1 MLEVVEEL
9 NGKQAPKLGVWAS
22 DITSAAIATIRGEPE
37 AALQSLNNAWD
48 KQWRLGW
55 RSVLLEDAVFT
66 QLRNEPGYQELVA
79 RFEADMERQRLL
91 AYELL
96 EVKK

>member
-1 MLEVVEEL
+1 MRKL
-9 NGKQAPKLGVWAS
+9 NGKQHPGWGVWAS

-48 KQWRLGW
+48 KKWRLGW
-55 RSVLLEDAVFT
+55 RRVLLEDAVFMP
-66 QLRNEPGYQELVA
+66 LRNEPGYQELVA
-79 RFEADMERQRLL
+79 RFEAEMERQRLI

-96 EVKK
+96 EVEK